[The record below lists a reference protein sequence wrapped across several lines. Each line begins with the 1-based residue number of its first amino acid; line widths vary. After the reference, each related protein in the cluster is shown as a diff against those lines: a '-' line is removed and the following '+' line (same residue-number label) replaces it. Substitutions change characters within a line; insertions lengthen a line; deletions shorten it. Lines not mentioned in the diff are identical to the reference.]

1 MSLVARVVPDVTGV
15 DKVFDYLIPSELLGA
30 IAIGDRVRVPLHGR
44 NVPGWVTEIGS
55 TDGGFTDVDS
65 AKLRFVIKRLGF
77 GPSTEVVQL
86 AQWASHRWCGRL
98 RAFFVAASPS
108 TLVATLPTARYQRAQ
123 VKVVGDVDVANAVG
137 ESRSLLVQRGPLKS
151 PVDVMVGAAMHGPSL
166 VIVPTVL
173 RARLF
178 ASSLK
183 RHGFSV
189 AVLPDEWDSAA
200 GGVDVV
206 IGSRTAVFARVP
218 HLHSLVVI
226 DEHDDS
232 LREERTP
239 TWHARDIAIER
250 AQQLNISCVLVSALP
265 SVAAKAWA
273 GDRVLKSDN
282 HETDSEWPTIALIDR
297 TLDERWS
304 NSLLSSEFIAE
315 LRDHSRR
322 IVAVL
327 NTKGRA
333 RLLACASCKSLAR
346 CAQCDAAV
354 EIGSTGQFSC
364 PRCSTSRPQVCVK
377 CSSAKFL
384 TLKPGVS
391 KLREEIAQAAGR
403 KLADV
408 VEVTGAGDD
417 AMAIDQTKMLFVGT
431 EAALHRVHEADTVV
445 FLDIDQELS
454 APRYRASEIVGSLLV
469 HAARL
474 VGRSER
480 GGKVMVQTHSVDS
493 PVLQAMATLRIDQYL
508 QSVSEMRSFMK
519 LPPFGALAQLS
530 GTNIDDAIH
539 ELQKNVFVNVSAASD
554 GSYLVKASDW
564 QVLADALSEIE
575 PAKGVRLKVQVDPAR
590 V

>member
-15 DKVFDYLIPSELLGA
+15 DKVFDYLIPSELQDV

-44 NVPGWVTEIGS
+44 NVPGWVSEIGS
-55 TDGGFTDVDS
+55 TSDGFTDVGE
-65 AKLRFVIKRLGF
+65 AKLRAVIKRLGV
-77 GPSTEVVQL
+77 GPSSEVVQL
-86 AQWASHRWCGRL
+86 SKWASHRWCGRL

-108 TLVATLPTARYQRAQ
+108 TLVAVLPTARYQRSQ
-123 VKVVGDVDVANAVG
+123 VKAAGDPEVSLAVR
-137 ESRSLLVQRGPLKS
+137 ELRSLLVQRGPLKS
-151 PVDVMVGAAMHGPSL
+151 PVDVMVGAAVVGPTL
-166 VIVPTVL
+166 VIVPTVV

-178 ASSLK
+178 AASLK
-183 RHGFSV
+183 RHGLTV

-218 HLHSLVVI
+218 QLCSVVVI

-239 TWHARDIAIER
+239 TWHARDVAMER
-250 AQQLNISCVLVSALP
+250 AQRLNISCILVSALP
-265 SVAAKAWA
+265 SVAAKVWA
-273 GDRVLKSDN
+273 GDRVVKSV
-282 HETDSEWPTIALIDR
+282 EQEVASEWPTIQLIDR
-297 TLDERWS
+297 TQDERWS
-304 NSLLSSEFIAE
+304 NSLLSSDFIAE

-346 CAQCDAAV
+346 CSSCDAAV
-354 EIGSTGQFSC
+354 EIGATGQFSC
-364 PRCSTSRPQVCVK
+364 PRCATERPQVCLK

-403 KLADV
+403 KIAEV
-408 VEVTGAGDD
+408 VEVTGGADSVS
-417 AMAIDQTKMLFVGT
+417 IDQSKMLFVGT

-445 FLDIDQELS
+445 FLDIDQELA

-469 HAARL
+469 HASRL
-474 VGRSER
+474 VGRSEI

-493 PVLQAMATLRIDQYL
+493 PVLQAMATLRIDEYL
-508 QSVSEMRSFMK
+508 QSVSEMRSFME

-530 GTNIDDAIH
+530 GTNIDVAMN
-539 ELQKNVFVNVSAASD
+539 ELHNNVFVHVSASND

-564 QVLADALSEIE
+564 QVLADALSELE
-575 PAKGVRLKVQVDPAR
+575 AVKGVRLKVQVDPAR

>member
-1 MSLVARVVPDVTGV
+1 
-15 DKVFDYLIPSELLGA
+15 
-30 IAIGDRVRVPLHGR
+30 
-44 NVPGWVTEIGS
+44 
-55 TDGGFTDVDS
+55 
-65 AKLRFVIKRLGF
+65 
-77 GPSTEVVQL
+77 
-86 AQWASHRWCGRL
+86 
-98 RAFFVAASPS
+98 
-108 TLVATLPTARYQRAQ
+108 
-123 VKVVGDVDVANAVG
+123 
-137 ESRSLLVQRGPLKS
+137 
-151 PVDVMVGAAMHGPSL
+151 
-166 VIVPTVL
+166 
-173 RARLF
+173 
-178 ASSLK
+178 
-183 RHGFSV
+183 
-189 AVLPDEWDSAA
+189 
-200 GGVDVV
+200 
-206 IGSRTAVFARVP
+206 
-218 HLHSLVVI
+218 
-226 DEHDDS
+226 

-250 AQQLNISCVLVSALP
+250 AQQLSISCVLVSALP

-297 TLDERWS
+297 TLDEQWS

-346 CAQCDAAV
+346 CVQCDAAV
-354 EIGSTGQFSC
+354 EIGATGQFSC
-364 PRCSTSRPQVCVK
+364 PRCSTQRPQVCAK

-508 QSVSEMRSFMK
+508 QSVSEMRNFMK

-539 ELQKNVFVNVSAASD
+539 ELQKNVFVSVSAASD

-564 QVLADALSEIE
+564 QDLADALSEIE

>member
-1 MSLVARVVPDVTGV
+1 M
-15 DKVFDYLIPSELLGA
+15 
-30 IAIGDRVRVPLHGR
+30 
-44 NVPGWVTEIGS
+44 
-55 TDGGFTDVDS
+55 
-65 AKLRFVIKRLGF
+65 
-77 GPSTEVVQL
+77 
-86 AQWASHRWCGRL
+86 
-98 RAFFVAASPS
+98 
-108 TLVATLPTARYQRAQ
+108 
-123 VKVVGDVDVANAVG
+123 
-137 ESRSLLVQRGPLKS
+137 
-151 PVDVMVGAAMHGPSL
+151 
-166 VIVPTVL
+166 
-173 RARLF
+173 
-178 ASSLK
+178 
-183 RHGFSV
+183 
-189 AVLPDEWDSAA
+189 
-200 GGVDVV
+200 
-206 IGSRTAVFARVP
+206 
-218 HLHSLVVI
+218 
-226 DEHDDS
+226 
-232 LREERTP
+232 
-239 TWHARDIAIER
+239 
-250 AQQLNISCVLVSALP
+250 
-265 SVAAKAWA
+265 
-273 GDRVLKSDN
+273 LKSDDQ
-282 HETDSEWPTIALIDR
+282 ETRFEWPQIQLIDR

-354 EIGSTGQFSC
+354 EIGTTGQFSC
-364 PRCSTSRPQVCVK
+364 PRCSTQRPQVCMK

-384 TLKPGVS
+384 TLKPGIS

-403 KLADV
+403 QLSDV

-417 AMAIDQTKMLFVGT
+417 AVAVDQTKMLFVGT

-445 FLDIDQELS
+445 FLDIDQELA

-469 HAARL
+469 HASRL
-474 VGRSER
+474 VGRSEL

-493 PVLQAMATLRIDQYL
+493 PVLQAMATLRIDHYL

-530 GTNIDDAIH
+530 GLNIDEAINA
-539 ELQKNVFVNVSAASD
+539 LQRNVFVHVSAASD

-575 PAKGVRLKVQVDPAR
+575 VAKGVRLKVQVDPAR

>member
-15 DKVFDYLIPSELLGA
+15 DKVFDYLIPSELHEVIGV
-30 IAIGDRVRVPLHGR
+30 GDRVRVPLHGR
-44 NVPGWVTEIGS
+44 NVPGWVVAIGS
-55 TDGGFTDVDS
+55 TTDGFTEVDET
-65 AKLRFVIKRLGF
+65 KLRSVVKRLGF
-77 GPSTEVVQL
+77 GPSAEIVQL

-108 TLVATLPTARYQRAQ
+108 TLVATLPTARYQRDQ
-123 VKVVGDVDVANAVG
+123 VKVEGDTAVSLAVS

-151 PVDVMVGAAMHGPSL
+151 PIDVLVGAALVGPTL
-166 VIVPTVL
+166 VIVPTIV

-178 ASSLK
+178 AASLK
-183 RHGFSV
+183 RHGFTI
-189 AVLPDEWDSAA
+189 AVLPDDWNSAA

-218 HLHSLVVI
+218 GLRSIIVI

-250 AQQLNISCVLVSALP
+250 ANEANASCILVSALP
-265 SVAAKAWA
+265 SVAAKVWA
-273 GDRVLKSDN
+273 NGRVVKSDER
-282 HETDSEWPTIALIDR
+282 ETQSEWPSIQLIDR
-297 TLDERWS
+297 TVDERWS

-315 LRDHSRR
+315 LRNHSRR
-322 IVAVL
+322 IVVVL

-346 CAQCDAAV
+346 CGNCDAAV
-354 EIGSTGQFSC
+354 EIGAQGQFSC
-364 PRCSTSRPQVCVK
+364 PRCSVERPQVCVK

-403 KLADV
+403 KVSDV
-408 VEVTGAGDD
+408 VEVTAGGDNET
-417 AMAIDQTKMLFVGT
+417 AVDQAKMLYVGT
-431 EAALHRVHEADTVV
+431 EAALHRLHDADTVV
-445 FLDIDQELS
+445 FLDIDQELA
-454 APRYRASEIVGSLLV
+454 APRYRASEIVGTLLV

-474 VGRSER
+474 VGRSHR

-493 PVLQAMATLRIDQYL
+493 PVLQAMVTLRIDQYL
-508 QSVSEMRSFMK
+508 QSVTEMRRSMK

-530 GTNIDDAIH
+530 GSSIDEAME
-539 ELQKNVFVNVSAASD
+539 ELQRNVFVHVSASSS
-554 GSYLVKASDW
+554 GSYLVRAADW
-564 QVLADALSEIE
+564 QVLADVLSKVEV
-575 PAKGVRLKVQVDPAR
+575 PKGVRLKVEVDPGR

>member
-15 DKVFDYLIPSELLGA
+15 DKVFDYLIPSELQEVIGV
-30 IAIGDRVRVPLHGR
+30 GDRVRVPLHGR
-44 NVPGWVTEIGS
+44 NVPGWVTAIGS
-55 TDGGFTDVDS
+55 TTEGFTEVDET
-65 AKLRFVIKRLGF
+65 KLRSVIKRLGY
-77 GPSTEVVQL
+77 GPSSEIVQL
-86 AQWASHRWCGRL
+86 ALWASHRWCGRL

-108 TLVATLPTARYQRAQ
+108 TLVATLPTARYQRDQ
-123 VKVVGDVDVANAVG
+123 VKVAGDAAIALAVI

-151 PVDVMVGAAMHGPSL
+151 PVDVLVGAALSGPTL
-166 VIVPTVL
+166 VIVPTVV

-178 ASSLK
+178 AASLK
-183 RHGFSV
+183 RHGFTV
-189 AVLPDEWDSAA
+189 AVLPDEWGSAA
-200 GGVDVV
+200 GGVDVA

-218 HLHSLVVI
+218 ELRCIVVL

-239 TWHARDIAIER
+239 TWHARDVAIER
-250 AQQLNISCVLVSALP
+250 AKQLNISCVLMSALP
-265 SVAAKAWA
+265 SVTAKAWA
-273 GDRVLKSDN
+273 NDRVLQSG
-282 HETDSEWPTIALIDR
+282 EQEVQSEWPRIQLIDR

-304 NSLLSSEFIAE
+304 NSLLSSDFIAE

-322 IVAVL
+322 IVVVL

-346 CAQCDAAV
+346 CANCDAAV
-354 EIGSTGQFSC
+354 ETGAEGQFSC
-364 PRCSTSRPQVCVK
+364 PRCSVQRPQVCIK

-403 KLADV
+403 KVSDV
-408 VEVTGAGDD
+408 VEVSGSSND
-417 AMAIDQTKMLFVGT
+417 ADALDQAKMLFVGT

-445 FLDIDQELS
+445 FLDIDQELA

-474 VGRSER
+474 VGRSDR
-480 GGKVMVQTHSVDS
+480 GGKVMVQTHSIDS
-493 PVLQAMATLRIDQYL
+493 PVLQAMSTLHIDEYL
-508 QSVSEMRSFMK
+508 QSVSDMRRFME

-530 GTNIDDAIH
+530 GTNIDDAIE
-539 ELQKNVFVNVSAASD
+539 ELRRNVFVHVSAGSD
-554 GSYLVKASDW
+554 GSYLVKAADW
-564 QVLADALSEIE
+564 QVLADALSEVE
-575 PAKGVRLKVQVDPAR
+575 ASKGVRLKVQVDPAR

>member
-77 GPSTEVVQL
+77 GPSNEVVQL

>member
-15 DKVFDYLIPSELLGA
+15 DKVFDYLIPSELHEVIG
-30 IAIGDRVRVPLHGR
+30 IGDRVRVPLHGR
-44 NVPGWVTEIGS
+44 NVPGWVVAIGS
-55 TDGGFTDVDS
+55 TTDGFTEVDET
-65 AKLRFVIKRLGF
+65 KLRSVVKRLGF
-77 GPSTEVVQL
+77 GPSAEIVQL

-108 TLVATLPTARYQRAQ
+108 TLVATLPTARYQRDQ
-123 VKVVGDVDVANAVG
+123 VKVEGDTAVSLAVS

-151 PVDVMVGAAMHGPSL
+151 PIDVLVGAALVGPTL
-166 VIVPTVL
+166 VIVPTIV

-178 ASSLK
+178 AASLK
-183 RHGFSV
+183 RHGFTV
-189 AVLPDEWDSAA
+189 AVLPDDWNSAA

-218 HLHSLVVI
+218 GLRSIIVI

-250 AQQLNISCVLVSALP
+250 ANEANASCILVSALP
-265 SVAAKAWA
+265 SVAAKVWA
-273 GDRVLKSDN
+273 NGRVVKSDER
-282 HETDSEWPTIALIDR
+282 ETQSEWPSIQLIDR
-297 TLDERWS
+297 TVDERWS

-322 IVAVL
+322 IVVVL

-346 CAQCDAAV
+346 CGNCDAAV
-354 EIGSTGQFSC
+354 EISAQGQFSC
-364 PRCSTSRPQVCVK
+364 PRCSVERPQVCVK

-403 KLADV
+403 KVSDV
-408 VEVTGAGDD
+408 VEVTAGGDNET
-417 AMAIDQTKMLFVGT
+417 AVDQAKMLYVGT
-431 EAALHRVHEADTVV
+431 EAALHRLHDADTVV
-445 FLDIDQELS
+445 FLDIDQELA
-454 APRYRASEIVGSLLV
+454 APRYRASEIVGTLLV

-474 VGRSER
+474 VGRSHR

-508 QSVSEMRSFMK
+508 QSVTEMRRSMK

-530 GTNIDDAIH
+530 GSSIDEAIE
-539 ELQKNVFVNVSAASD
+539 ELQRNVFVHVSASSS
-554 GSYLVKASDW
+554 GSYLVRAADW
-564 QVLADALSEIE
+564 QVLADVLSEVE
-575 PAKGVRLKVQVDPAR
+575 VPKGVRLKVEVDPGR

>member
-1 MSLVARVVPDVTGV
+1 
-15 DKVFDYLIPSELLGA
+15 
-30 IAIGDRVRVPLHGR
+30 
-44 NVPGWVTEIGS
+44 
-55 TDGGFTDVDS
+55 
-65 AKLRFVIKRLGF
+65 
-77 GPSTEVVQL
+77 
-86 AQWASHRWCGRL
+86 
-98 RAFFVAASPS
+98 
-108 TLVATLPTARYQRAQ
+108 
-123 VKVVGDVDVANAVG
+123 
-137 ESRSLLVQRGPLKS
+137 LKS
-151 PVDVMVGAAMHGPSL
+151 PIDVLVGAALVGPTL
-166 VIVPTVL
+166 VIVPTVI

-178 ASSLK
+178 AASLK
-183 RHGFSV
+183 RHGFTV
-189 AVLPDEWDSAA
+189 AVLPDEWSSAA

-218 HLHSLVVI
+218 DLRSIVVI

-239 TWHARDIAIER
+239 TWHARDVAVER
-250 AQQLNISCVLVSALP
+250 ANQANISCILVSALP
-265 SVAAKAWA
+265 SIAAKVWA
-273 GDRVLKSDN
+273 GDRVLKSD
-282 HETDSEWPTIALIDR
+282 EQEMQSEWPHIQLIDR

-304 NSLLSSEFIAE
+304 NSLLSSDFISE

-322 IVAVL
+322 IVVIL

-346 CAQCDAAV
+346 CASCDAAV
-354 EIGSTGQFSC
+354 EIGAEGHFSC
-364 PRCSTSRPQVCVK
+364 PRCSTQRPQVCMK

-403 KLADV
+403 KINEV
-408 VEVTGAGDD
+408 VEVTGGGDD
-417 AMAIDQTKMLFVGT
+417 AVAIDQSKMLFVGT

-445 FLDIDQELS
+445 FLDIDQELA

-474 VGRSER
+474 VGRSDR
-480 GGKVMVQTHSVDS
+480 GGKVMVQTHSIDS

-508 QSVSEMRSFMK
+508 QSVSEMRNFMK

-530 GTNIDDAIH
+530 GTNIDDAIQ
-539 ELQKNVFVNVSAASD
+539 ELQRNVFVHISASSD
-554 GSYLVKASDW
+554 GSYLVKAADW
-564 QVLADALSEIE
+564 KVLADALSEVE
-575 PAKGVRLKVQVDPAR
+575 AAKGVRLKVQVDPAR

>member
-15 DKVFDYLIPSELLGA
+15 DKVFDYLIPSELQEVIGV
-30 IAIGDRVRVPLHGR
+30 GDRVRVPLHGR
-44 NVPGWVTEIGS
+44 NVPGWVIAIGS
-55 TDGGFTDVDS
+55 TSEGFTEVDET
-65 AKLRFVIKRLGF
+65 KLRSVIKRLGF
-77 GPSTEVVQL
+77 GPSGEIVQL
-86 AQWASHRWCGRL
+86 ALWASHRWCGRL

-108 TLVATLPTARYQRAQ
+108 TLVATLPTARYQRDQ
-123 VKVVGDVDVANAVG
+123 VKVAGDAAISLAVI

-151 PVDVMVGAAMHGPSL
+151 PVDVLVGAALSGPTL
-166 VIVPTVL
+166 VIVPTVV

-178 ASSLK
+178 AASLK
-183 RHGFSV
+183 RHGFTV
-189 AVLPDEWDSAA
+189 AVMPDEWGSAA
-200 GGVDVV
+200 GGVDVA

-218 HLHSLVVI
+218 DLRSIVVI

-239 TWHARDIAIER
+239 TWHARDVAIER
-250 AQQLNISCVLVSALP
+250 AKQLNISCVLMSALP

-273 GDRVLKSDN
+273 NDRVLQSG
-282 HETDSEWPTIALIDR
+282 EQEVQSEWPRIQLIDR
-297 TLDERWS
+297 TLEERWS
-304 NSLLSSEFIAE
+304 NSLLSSDFIAE

-322 IVAVL
+322 IVVVL

-346 CAQCDAAV
+346 CANCDAAF
-354 EIGSTGQFSC
+354 ETGAEGQFSC
-364 PRCSTSRPQVCVK
+364 PRCFVQRPQVCIK

-403 KLADV
+403 KVSDV
-408 VEVTGAGDD
+408 VEVSGSSND
-417 AMAIDQTKMLFVGT
+417 ADALDQAKMLFVGT

-445 FLDIDQELS
+445 FLDIDQELA

-474 VGRSER
+474 VGRSDR
-480 GGKVMVQTHSVDS
+480 GGKVMVQTHSIDS
-493 PVLQAMATLRIDQYL
+493 PVLQAMSTLHIDEYL
-508 QSVSEMRSFMK
+508 QSVSDMRRFME

-530 GTNIDDAIH
+530 GTNIDDAIE
-539 ELQKNVFVNVSAASD
+539 ELRRNVFVHVSAGSD
-554 GSYLVKASDW
+554 GSYLVKAADW
-564 QVLADALSEIE
+564 QVLADALSEVE
-575 PAKGVRLKVQVDPAR
+575 ASKGVRLKVQVDPAR

>member
-15 DKVFDYLIPSELLGA
+15 DKVFDYLIPSELHDA

-44 NVPGWVTEIGS
+44 NVPGWVTAIGS
-55 TDGGFTDVDS
+55 TSDGFSEVDET
-65 AKLRFVIKRLGF
+65 KLRSVIKRLGF
-77 GPSTEVVQL
+77 GPSAEIVQL

-108 TLVATLPTARYQRAQ
+108 TLVTVLPTARYHRDQ
-123 VKVVGDVDVANAVG
+123 VKVVGDPEVSIAVS
-137 ESRSLLVQRGPLKS
+137 EKRSVLVQRGPLKS
-151 PVDVMVGAAMHGPSL
+151 PIDVMVGAALNGATL
-166 VIVPTVL
+166 VIVPTVI

-178 ASSLK
+178 AASLK

-189 AVLPDEWDSAA
+189 AILPDEWDSAA

-218 HLHSLVVI
+218 NLCSVVVV
-226 DEHDDS
+226 DEYDDS

-239 TWHARDIAIER
+239 SWHARDIAIER
-250 AQQLNISCVLVSALP
+250 ARQLGISCVLVSALP
-265 SVAAKAWA
+265 SVTAKVWA
-273 GDRVLKSDN
+273 GDRVLKSADQ
-282 HETDSEWPTIALIDR
+282 ETHSEWPQILLIDR

-346 CAQCDAAV
+346 CAQCDAAI
-354 EIGSTGQFSC
+354 EIGTNGQFSC
-364 PRCSTSRPQVCVK
+364 PRCSTQRPQVCTK

-403 KLADV
+403 KLSDV

-417 AMAIDQTKMLFVGT
+417 AVAVDQSKMLFVGT

-445 FLDIDQELS
+445 FLDIDQELA

-474 VGRSER
+474 VGRSEL
-480 GGKVMVQTHSVDS
+480 GGKVLVQTHSVDS

-508 QSVSEMRSFMK
+508 QSVSEMRNFMK

-530 GTNIDDAIH
+530 GTNIDKAVSD
-539 ELQKNVFVNVSAASD
+539 LQKNVFVHVSAAND

-564 QVLADALSEIE
+564 QVLADALCEIE
-575 PAKGVRLKVQVDPAR
+575 AVKGVRLKVQVDPAR

>member
-98 RAFFVAASPS
+98 RAFFVAASPG

-123 VKVVGDVDVANAVG
+123 VKVVGDVDVANAVS

-151 PVDVMVGAAMHGPSL
+151 PVDVMVGAALHGPSL

-206 IGSRTAVFARVP
+206 IGSRTAVFARIP
-218 HLHSLVVI
+218 HLRSVVVI

-239 TWHARDIAIER
+239 TWHARDVAIER
-250 AQQLNISCVLVSALP
+250 TQQLDISCVLVSALP
-265 SVAAKAWA
+265 SVAAKVWA
-273 GDRVLKSDN
+273 GDRVLTSNN

-304 NSLLSSEFIAE
+304 NSLLSSELIAE

-346 CAQCDAAV
+346 CVQCDAAV
-354 EIGSTGQFSC
+354 EIGATGQFSC
-364 PRCSTSRPQVCVK
+364 PRCSTQRPQVCAK

-417 AMAIDQTKMLFVGT
+417 AMSIDQTKMLFVGT

-508 QSVSEMRSFMK
+508 QSVSEMRNFMK

-564 QVLADALSEIE
+564 QVLADALSELE

>member
-30 IAIGDRVRVPLHGR
+30 IAVGDRVRVPLHGR

-65 AKLRFVIKRLGF
+65 AKLRSVIKRLGF
-77 GPSTEVVQL
+77 GPSNEVVQL

-151 PVDVMVGAAMHGPSL
+151 PVDVMVGAALHGPSL

-178 ASSLK
+178 ASFLK

-218 HLHSLVVI
+218 HLHSVVVI

-250 AQQLNISCVLVSALP
+250 AQQLSISCVLVSALP
-265 SVAAKAWA
+265 SVAAKVWA

-327 NTKGRA
+327 NIKGRA

-346 CAQCDAAV
+346 CVQCDAAV
-354 EIGSTGQFSC
+354 EIGATGQFSC
-364 PRCSTSRPQVCVK
+364 PRCSTQRPQVCAK

-508 QSVSEMRSFMK
+508 QSVSEMRNFMK

>member
-15 DKVFDYLIPSELLGA
+15 DKVFDYLIPSELQDV

-44 NVPGWVTEIGS
+44 NVPGWVSEIGS
-55 TDGGFTDVDS
+55 TSDGFTDVGE
-65 AKLRFVIKRLGF
+65 AKLRAVIKRLGV
-77 GPSTEVVQL
+77 GPSSEVVQL
-86 AQWASHRWCGRL
+86 SKWASHRWCGRL

-108 TLVATLPTARYQRAQ
+108 TLVAVLPTARYQRSQ
-123 VKVVGDVDVANAVG
+123 VKAAGDPEVSLAVR
-137 ESRSLLVQRGPLKS
+137 ELRSLLVQRGPLKS
-151 PVDVMVGAAMHGPSL
+151 PVDVMVGAAVVGPTL
-166 VIVPTVL
+166 VIVPTVV

-178 ASSLK
+178 AASLK
-183 RHGFSV
+183 RHGLTV

-218 HLHSLVVI
+218 QLCSVVVI

-239 TWHARDIAIER
+239 TWHARDVAMER
-250 AQQLNISCVLVSALP
+250 AQRLNISCILVSALP
-265 SVAAKAWA
+265 SVAAKVWA
-273 GDRVLKSDN
+273 GDRVVKSV
-282 HETDSEWPTIALIDR
+282 EQEVASEWPTIQLIDR
-297 TLDERWS
+297 TQDERWS
-304 NSLLSSEFIAE
+304 NSLLSSDFIAE

-346 CAQCDAAV
+346 CSSCDAAV
-354 EIGSTGQFSC
+354 EIGATGQFSC
-364 PRCSTSRPQVCVK
+364 PRCATERPQVCLK
-377 CSSAKFL
+377 CSSTKFL

-403 KLADV
+403 KIAEV
-408 VEVTGAGDD
+408 VEVTGGADSVS
-417 AMAIDQTKMLFVGT
+417 IDQSKMLFVGT

-445 FLDIDQELS
+445 FLDIDQELA

-469 HAARL
+469 HASRL
-474 VGRSER
+474 VGRSEI

-508 QSVSEMRSFMK
+508 QSVSKMRSFMK

-530 GTNIDDAIH
+530 GTNIDVAMN
-539 ELQKNVFVNVSAASD
+539 ELHNNVFVHVSASND

-564 QVLADALSEIE
+564 QVLADALSELE
-575 PAKGVRLKVQVDPAR
+575 AVKGVRLKVQVDPAR

>member
-1 MSLVARVVPDVTGV
+1 VV
-15 DKVFDYLIPSELLGA
+15 
-30 IAIGDRVRVPLHGR
+30 
-44 NVPGWVTEIGS
+44 
-55 TDGGFTDVDS
+55 
-65 AKLRFVIKRLGF
+65 
-77 GPSTEVVQL
+77 
-86 AQWASHRWCGRL
+86 
-98 RAFFVAASPS
+98 
-108 TLVATLPTARYQRAQ
+108 
-123 VKVVGDVDVANAVG
+123 
-137 ESRSLLVQRGPLKS
+137 
-151 PVDVMVGAAMHGPSL
+151 
-166 VIVPTVL
+166 

-178 ASSLK
+178 AASLK
-183 RHGFSV
+183 RHGLTV

-218 HLHSLVVI
+218 QLCSVVVI

-239 TWHARDIAIER
+239 TWHARDVAIER
-250 AQQLNISCVLVSALP
+250 AQRLNISCILVSALP
-265 SVAAKAWA
+265 SVAAKVWA
-273 GDRVLKSDN
+273 GDRVVKSI
-282 HETDSEWPTIALIDR
+282 EQEVASEWPTIQLIDR
-297 TLDERWS
+297 TQDERWS
-304 NSLLSSEFIAE
+304 NSLLSSDFIAE

-346 CAQCDAAV
+346 CSSCDAAV
-354 EIGSTGQFSC
+354 EIGATGQFSC
-364 PRCSTSRPQVCVK
+364 PRCATERPQVCLK
-377 CSSAKFL
+377 CSSTKFL

-403 KLADV
+403 KIAEV
-408 VEVTGAGDD
+408 VEVTGGADSVS
-417 AMAIDQTKMLFVGT
+417 IDQSKMLFVGT

-445 FLDIDQELS
+445 FLDIDQELA

-469 HAARL
+469 HASRL
-474 VGRSER
+474 VGRSEI

-493 PVLQAMATLRIDQYL
+493 PVLQAMATLRIDEYL

-530 GTNIDDAIH
+530 GTNIDVAMN
-539 ELQKNVFVNVSAASD
+539 ELHNNVFVHVSASND

-564 QVLADALSEIE
+564 QVLADALSELE
-575 PAKGVRLKVQVDPAR
+575 AVKGVRLKVQVDPAR

>member
-15 DKVFDYLIPSELLGA
+15 DKVFDYLIPSELQDV

-44 NVPGWVTEIGS
+44 NVPGWVSEIGS
-55 TDGGFTDVDS
+55 TSDGFTDVGE
-65 AKLRFVIKRLGF
+65 AKLRAVIKRLGV
-77 GPSTEVVQL
+77 GPSSEVVQL
-86 AQWASHRWCGRL
+86 SKWASHRWCGRL

-108 TLVATLPTARYQRAQ
+108 TLVAVLPTARYQRSQ
-123 VKVVGDVDVANAVG
+123 VKAAADPEVSLAVR
-137 ESRSLLVQRGPLKS
+137 ELRSLLVQRGPLKS
-151 PVDVMVGAAMHGPSL
+151 PVDVIVGAAVVGPTL
-166 VIVPTVL
+166 VIVPTVV

-178 ASSLK
+178 AASLK
-183 RHGFSV
+183 RHGLTV

-218 HLHSLVVI
+218 QLCSGVVI

-239 TWHARDIAIER
+239 TWHARDVAMER
-250 AQQLNISCVLVSALP
+250 AQRLNISCILVSALP
-265 SVAAKAWA
+265 SVAAKVWA
-273 GDRVLKSDN
+273 GDRVVKSV
-282 HETDSEWPTIALIDR
+282 EQEVASEWPTIQLIDR
-297 TLDERWS
+297 TQDERWS
-304 NSLLSSEFIAE
+304 NSLLSSDFIAE

-346 CAQCDAAV
+346 CSSCDAAV
-354 EIGSTGQFSC
+354 EIGATGQFSC
-364 PRCSTSRPQVCVK
+364 PRCATERPQVCLK

-403 KLADV
+403 KIAEV
-408 VEVTGAGDD
+408 VEVTGGADSVS
-417 AMAIDQTKMLFVGT
+417 IDQSKMLFVGT

-445 FLDIDQELS
+445 FLDIDQELA

-469 HAARL
+469 HASRL
-474 VGRSER
+474 VGRSEI

-493 PVLQAMATLRIDQYL
+493 PVLQAMATLRIDEYL

-530 GTNIDDAIH
+530 GTNIDVAMN
-539 ELQKNVFVNVSAASD
+539 ELHNNVFVHVSASND

-564 QVLADALSEIE
+564 QVLADALSELE
-575 PAKGVRLKVQVDPAR
+575 AVKGVRLKVQVDPAR

>member
-30 IAIGDRVRVPLHGR
+30 IAVGDRVRVPLHGR

-65 AKLRFVIKRLGF
+65 AKLRSVIKRLGF
-77 GPSTEVVQL
+77 GPSNEVVQL

-151 PVDVMVGAAMHGPSL
+151 PVDVMVGAALHGPSL

-218 HLHSLVVI
+218 HLHSVVVI

-239 TWHARDIAIER
+239 TWHARDVAIER
-250 AQQLNISCVLVSALP
+250 AQQLDISCVLVSALP
-265 SVAAKAWA
+265 SVAAKVWA

-346 CAQCDAAV
+346 CVQCDAAV
-354 EIGSTGQFSC
+354 EIGATGQFSC
-364 PRCSTSRPQVCVK
+364 PRCSTQRPQVCAK

-480 GGKVMVQTHSVDS
+480 GGRVMVQTHSVDS

-508 QSVSEMRSFMK
+508 QSVSEMRNFMK

-539 ELQKNVFVNVSAASD
+539 ELRKNVFVNVSAASD

>member
-30 IAIGDRVRVPLHGR
+30 IAVGDRVRVPLHGR

-55 TDGGFTDVDS
+55 SDGGFTDVDS
-65 AKLRFVIKRLGF
+65 AKLRSVIKRLGF

-151 PVDVMVGAAMHGPSL
+151 PVDVMVGAALHGPSL

-218 HLHSLVVI
+218 HLRSVVVI

-346 CAQCDAAV
+346 CVQCDAAV
-354 EIGSTGQFSC
+354 EIGATGQFSC
-364 PRCSTSRPQVCVK
+364 PRCSTQRPQVCAK

-508 QSVSEMRSFMK
+508 QSVSEMRNFMK

>member
-1 MSLVARVVPDVTGV
+1 
-15 DKVFDYLIPSELLGA
+15 
-30 IAIGDRVRVPLHGR
+30 
-44 NVPGWVTEIGS
+44 
-55 TDGGFTDVDS
+55 
-65 AKLRFVIKRLGF
+65 
-77 GPSTEVVQL
+77 
-86 AQWASHRWCGRL
+86 
-98 RAFFVAASPS
+98 
-108 TLVATLPTARYQRAQ
+108 
-123 VKVVGDVDVANAVG
+123 
-137 ESRSLLVQRGPLKS
+137 
-151 PVDVMVGAAMHGPSL
+151 MVGAAVVGPTL
-166 VIVPTVL
+166 VIVPTVV

-178 ASSLK
+178 AASLK
-183 RHGFSV
+183 RHGLTV

-218 HLHSLVVI
+218 QLCSVVVI

-239 TWHARDIAIER
+239 TWHARDVAMER
-250 AQQLNISCVLVSALP
+250 AQRLNISCILVSALP
-265 SVAAKAWA
+265 SVAAKVWA
-273 GDRVLKSDN
+273 GDRVVKSV
-282 HETDSEWPTIALIDR
+282 EQEVASEWPTIQLIDR
-297 TLDERWS
+297 TQDERWS
-304 NSLLSSEFIAE
+304 NSLLSSDFIAE

-346 CAQCDAAV
+346 CSSCDAAV
-354 EIGSTGQFSC
+354 EIGATGQFSC
-364 PRCSTSRPQVCVK
+364 PRCATERPQVCLK

-403 KLADV
+403 KIAEV
-408 VEVTGAGDD
+408 VEVTGGADSVS
-417 AMAIDQTKMLFVGT
+417 IDQSKMLFVGT

-445 FLDIDQELS
+445 FLDIDQELA

-469 HAARL
+469 HASRL
-474 VGRSER
+474 VGRSEI

-493 PVLQAMATLRIDQYL
+493 PVLQAMATLRIDEYL

-530 GTNIDDAIH
+530 GTNIDVAMN
-539 ELQKNVFVNVSAASD
+539 ELHNNVFVHVSASND

-564 QVLADALSEIE
+564 QVLADALSELE
-575 PAKGVRLKVQVDPAR
+575 AVKGVRLKVQVDPAR

>member
-15 DKVFDYLIPSELLGA
+15 DKVFDYLIPSELQDV

-44 NVPGWVTEIGS
+44 NVPGWVSEIGS
-55 TDGGFTDVDS
+55 TSDGFTDVGE
-65 AKLRFVIKRLGF
+65 AKLRAVIKRLGV
-77 GPSTEVVQL
+77 GPSSEVVQL
-86 AQWASHRWCGRL
+86 AKWASHRWCGRL

-108 TLVATLPTARYQRAQ
+108 TLVAVLPTARYQRSQ
-123 VKVVGDVDVANAVG
+123 VKAAGDPEVSLAVR
-137 ESRSLLVQRGPLKS
+137 ELRSLLVQRGPLKS
-151 PVDVMVGAAMHGPSL
+151 PVDVMVGAAVVGPTL
-166 VIVPTVL
+166 VIVPTVV

-178 ASSLK
+178 AASLK
-183 RHGFSV
+183 RHGLTV

-218 HLHSLVVI
+218 QLCSVVVI

-239 TWHARDIAIER
+239 TWHARDVAMER
-250 AQQLNISCVLVSALP
+250 AQRLNISCILVSALP
-265 SVAAKAWA
+265 SVAAKVWA
-273 GDRVLKSDN
+273 GDRVVKSV
-282 HETDSEWPTIALIDR
+282 EQEVASEWPTIQLIDR
-297 TLDERWS
+297 TQDERWS
-304 NSLLSSEFIAE
+304 NSLLSSDFIAE

-346 CAQCDAAV
+346 CSSCDAAV
-354 EIGSTGQFSC
+354 EIGATGQFSC
-364 PRCSTSRPQVCVK
+364 PRCATERPQVCLK
-377 CSSAKFL
+377 CSSTKFL

-403 KLADV
+403 KIAEV
-408 VEVTGAGDD
+408 VEVTGGADSVS
-417 AMAIDQTKMLFVGT
+417 IDQSKMLFVGT

-445 FLDIDQELS
+445 FLDIDQELA

-469 HAARL
+469 HASRL
-474 VGRSER
+474 VGRSEI

-493 PVLQAMATLRIDQYL
+493 PVLQAMATLRIDEYL

-530 GTNIDDAIH
+530 GTNIDVAMN
-539 ELQKNVFVNVSAASD
+539 ELHNNVFVHVSASND

-564 QVLADALSEIE
+564 QVLADALSELE
-575 PAKGVRLKVQVDPAR
+575 AVKGVRLKVQVDPAR

>member
-15 DKVFDYLIPSELLGA
+15 DKVFDYLIPSELHEVIG
-30 IAIGDRVRVPLHGR
+30 IGDRVRVPLHGR
-44 NVPGWVTEIGS
+44 NVPGWVVAIGS
-55 TDGGFTDVDS
+55 TTDGFTEVDET
-65 AKLRFVIKRLGF
+65 KLRSVVKRLGF
-77 GPSTEVVQL
+77 GPSAEIVQL

-108 TLVATLPTARYQRAQ
+108 TLVATLPTARYQRDQ
-123 VKVVGDVDVANAVG
+123 VKVEGDTAVSLAVS

-151 PVDVMVGAAMHGPSL
+151 PIDVLVGAALVGPTL
-166 VIVPTVL
+166 VIVPTIV

-178 ASSLK
+178 AASLK
-183 RHGFSV
+183 RHGFTV
-189 AVLPDEWDSAA
+189 AVLPDDWNSAA

-218 HLHSLVVI
+218 GLRSIIVI

-250 AQQLNISCVLVSALP
+250 ANEANASCILVSALP
-265 SVAAKAWA
+265 SVAAKVWA
-273 GDRVLKSDN
+273 NGRVVKSDE
-282 HETDSEWPTIALIDR
+282 HEKQSEWPSIQLIDR
-297 TLDERWS
+297 TVDERWS

-315 LRDHSRR
+315 LRNHSRR
-322 IVAVL
+322 IVVVL

-346 CAQCDAAV
+346 CGNCDAAV
-354 EIGSTGQFSC
+354 EIGAQGQFSC
-364 PRCSTSRPQVCVK
+364 PRCSVERPQVCVK

-403 KLADV
+403 KVSDV
-408 VEVTGAGDD
+408 VEVTAGGDNET
-417 AMAIDQTKMLFVGT
+417 AVDQAKMLYVGT
-431 EAALHRVHEADTVV
+431 EAALHRLHDADTVV
-445 FLDIDQELS
+445 FLDIDQELA
-454 APRYRASEIVGSLLV
+454 APRYRASEIVGTLLV

-474 VGRSER
+474 VGRSHR

-508 QSVSEMRSFMK
+508 QSVTEMRRSMK

-530 GTNIDDAIH
+530 GSRIDEAIE
-539 ELQKNVFVNVSAASD
+539 ELQRNVFVHVSASSS
-554 GSYLVKASDW
+554 GSYLVRAADW
-564 QVLADALSEIE
+564 QVLADVLSEVE
-575 PAKGVRLKVQVDPAR
+575 VPKGVRLKVEVDPGR

>member
-15 DKVFDYLIPSELLGA
+15 DKVFDYLIPSELQEVIGV
-30 IAIGDRVRVPLHGR
+30 GDRVRVPLHGR
-44 NVPGWVTEIGS
+44 NVPGWVTAIGS
-55 TDGGFTDVDS
+55 TTEGFTEVDET
-65 AKLRFVIKRLGF
+65 KLRSVIKRLGY
-77 GPSTEVVQL
+77 GPSSEIVQL
-86 AQWASHRWCGRL
+86 ALWASHRWCGRL

-108 TLVATLPTARYQRAQ
+108 TLVATLPTARYQRDQ
-123 VKVVGDVDVANAVG
+123 VKVAGDAAIALAVI

-151 PVDVMVGAAMHGPSL
+151 PVDVLVGAALSGPTL
-166 VIVPTVL
+166 VIVPTVV

-178 ASSLK
+178 AASLK
-183 RHGFSV
+183 RHGFTV
-189 AVLPDEWDSAA
+189 AVLPDEWGSAA
-200 GGVDVV
+200 GGVDVA

-218 HLHSLVVI
+218 ELRCIVVL

-239 TWHARDIAIER
+239 TWHARDVAIER
-250 AQQLNISCVLVSALP
+250 AKQLNISCVLMSALP
-265 SVAAKAWA
+265 SVTAKAWA
-273 GDRVLKSDN
+273 NDRVLQSG
-282 HETDSEWPTIALIDR
+282 EQEVQSEWPRIQLIDR

-304 NSLLSSEFIAE
+304 NSLLSSDFIAE

-322 IVAVL
+322 IVVVL

-346 CAQCDAAV
+346 CANCDAAV
-354 EIGSTGQFSC
+354 ETGAEGQFSC
-364 PRCSTSRPQVCVK
+364 PRCSVQRPQVCIK

-403 KLADV
+403 KVSDV
-408 VEVTGAGDD
+408 VEVSGSSND
-417 AMAIDQTKMLFVGT
+417 ADALDQAKMLFVGT

-445 FLDIDQELS
+445 FLDIDQELA

-474 VGRSER
+474 VGRSDR
-480 GGKVMVQTHSVDS
+480 GGKVMVQTHSIDS
-493 PVLQAMATLRIDQYL
+493 PVLQAMSTLHIDEYL
-508 QSVSEMRSFMK
+508 QSVSEMRNFMK

-530 GTNIDDAIH
+530 GTNIDDAIE
-539 ELQKNVFVNVSAASD
+539 ELQRNVFVHVSASSD
-554 GSYLVKASDW
+554 GSYLVKAADW
-564 QVLADALSEIE
+564 QVLADALSEVE
-575 PAKGVRLKVQVDPAR
+575 AAKGVRLKVQVDPAR

>member
-15 DKVFDYLIPSELLGA
+15 DKVFDYLIPSELQDV

-44 NVPGWVTEIGS
+44 NVPGWVSEIGS
-55 TDGGFTDVDS
+55 TSDGFTDVGE
-65 AKLRFVIKRLGF
+65 AKLRAVIKRLGV
-77 GPSTEVVQL
+77 GPSSEVVQL
-86 AQWASHRWCGRL
+86 SKWASHRWCGRL

-108 TLVATLPTARYQRAQ
+108 TLVAVLPTARYQRSQ
-123 VKVVGDVDVANAVG
+123 VKAAGDPEVSLAVR
-137 ESRSLLVQRGPLKS
+137 ELRSLLVQRGPLKS
-151 PVDVMVGAAMHGPSL
+151 PVDVMVGAAVVGPTL
-166 VIVPTVL
+166 VIVPTVV

-178 ASSLK
+178 AASLK
-183 RHGFSV
+183 RHGLTV

-218 HLHSLVVI
+218 QLCSVVVI

-239 TWHARDIAIER
+239 TWHARDVAMER
-250 AQQLNISCVLVSALP
+250 AQRLNISCILVSALP
-265 SVAAKAWA
+265 SVAAKVWA
-273 GDRVLKSDN
+273 GDRVVKSV
-282 HETDSEWPTIALIDR
+282 EQEVASEWPTIQLIDR
-297 TLDERWS
+297 TQDERWS
-304 NSLLSSEFIAE
+304 NSLLSSDFIAE

-346 CAQCDAAV
+346 CSSCDAAV
-354 EIGSTGQFSC
+354 EIGATGQFSC
-364 PRCSTSRPQVCVK
+364 PRCATERPQVCLK
-377 CSSAKFL
+377 CSSTKFL

-403 KLADV
+403 KIAEV
-408 VEVTGAGDD
+408 VEVTGGADSVS
-417 AMAIDQTKMLFVGT
+417 IDQSKMLFVGT

-445 FLDIDQELS
+445 FLDIDQELA

-469 HAARL
+469 HASRL
-474 VGRSER
+474 VGRSEI

-530 GTNIDDAIH
+530 GTNIDVAMN
-539 ELQKNVFVNVSAASD
+539 ELHNNVFVHVSASND

-564 QVLADALSEIE
+564 QVLADALSELE
-575 PAKGVRLKVQVDPAR
+575 AVKGVRLKVQVDPAR

>member
-123 VKVVGDVDVANAVG
+123 VRVVGDVDVANAVG

-206 IGSRTAVFARVP
+206 IGSRTAVFARIP
-218 HLHSLVVI
+218 HLRSVVVI

-239 TWHARDIAIER
+239 TWHARDVAIER
-250 AQQLNISCVLVSALP
+250 TQQLDISCVLVSALP
-265 SVAAKAWA
+265 SVAAKVWA
-273 GDRVLKSDN
+273 GDRVLTSNN

-304 NSLLSSEFIAE
+304 NSLLSSELIAE

-346 CAQCDAAV
+346 CVQCDAAV
-354 EIGSTGQFSC
+354 EIGATGQFSC
-364 PRCSTSRPQVCVK
+364 PRCSTQRPQVCAK

-508 QSVSEMRSFMK
+508 QSVSEMRNFMK

>member
-15 DKVFDYLIPSELLGA
+15 DKVFDYLIPSELQDV

-44 NVPGWVTEIGS
+44 NVPGWVSEIGS
-55 TDGGFTDVDS
+55 TSDGFTDVGE
-65 AKLRFVIKRLGF
+65 AKLRAVIKRLGV
-77 GPSTEVVQL
+77 GPSSEVVQL
-86 AQWASHRWCGRL
+86 AKWASHRWCGRL

-108 TLVATLPTARYQRAQ
+108 TLVAVLPTARYQRSQ
-123 VKVVGDVDVANAVG
+123 VKAAADPEVSLAVR
-137 ESRSLLVQRGPLKS
+137 ELRSLLVQRGPLKS
-151 PVDVMVGAAMHGPSL
+151 PVDVMVGAAVVGPTL
-166 VIVPTVL
+166 VIVPTVV

-178 ASSLK
+178 AASLK
-183 RHGFSV
+183 RHGLTV

-218 HLHSLVVI
+218 QLCSVVVI

-239 TWHARDIAIER
+239 TWHARDVAMER
-250 AQQLNISCVLVSALP
+250 AQRLNISCILVSALP
-265 SVAAKAWA
+265 SVAAKVWA
-273 GDRVLKSDN
+273 GDRVVKSV
-282 HETDSEWPTIALIDR
+282 EQEVASEWPTIQLIDR
-297 TLDERWS
+297 TQDERWS
-304 NSLLSSEFIAE
+304 NSLLSSDFIAE

-346 CAQCDAAV
+346 CSSCDAAV
-354 EIGSTGQFSC
+354 EIGATGQFSC
-364 PRCSTSRPQVCVK
+364 PRCATERPQVCLK

-403 KLADV
+403 KIAEV
-408 VEVTGAGDD
+408 VEVTGGADSVS
-417 AMAIDQTKMLFVGT
+417 IDQSKMLFVGT

-445 FLDIDQELS
+445 FLDIDQELA

-469 HAARL
+469 HASRL
-474 VGRSER
+474 VGRSEI

-493 PVLQAMATLRIDQYL
+493 PVLQAMATLRIDEYL

-530 GTNIDDAIH
+530 GTNIDVAMN
-539 ELQKNVFVNVSAASD
+539 ELHNNVFVHVSASND

-564 QVLADALSEIE
+564 QVLADALSELE
-575 PAKGVRLKVQVDPAR
+575 AVKGVRLKVQVDPAR

>member
-1 MSLVARVVPDVTGV
+1 MTLVARVVPDVTGV
-15 DKVFDYLIPSELLGA
+15 DKVFDYLIPSELQDVIGV
-30 IAIGDRVRVPLHGR
+30 GDRVRVPLHGR
-44 NVPGWVTEIGS
+44 NVPGWVTAIGS
-55 TDGGFTDVDS
+55 TSEGFSDVDET
-65 AKLRFVIKRLGF
+65 KLRAVIKRLGF
-77 GPSTEVVQL
+77 GPSAEIVQF

-98 RAFFVAASPS
+98 RAFYVAASPS
-108 TLVATLPTARYQRAQ
+108 TLVATLPTARYLRDQ
-123 VKVVGDVDVANAVG
+123 VKVAGDAAVSLAVG

-151 PVDVMVGAAMHGPSL
+151 PIDVMVGSALVGPTL
-166 VIVPTVL
+166 VIVPTVI

-178 ASSLK
+178 AASLK
-183 RHGFSV
+183 RHGFTV
-189 AVLPDEWDSAA
+189 AVLPDEWSSAA

-218 HLHSLVVI
+218 DLRSIVVI

-239 TWHARDIAIER
+239 TWHARDVAIER
-250 AQQLNISCVLVSALP
+250 ANQANVSCILVSALP
-265 SVAAKAWA
+265 SIAAKVWA
-273 GDRVLKSDN
+273 GDRVLKSD
-282 HETDSEWPTIALIDR
+282 ELEMQSEWPHIQLIDR

-304 NSLLSSEFIAE
+304 NSLLSSDFIAE

-322 IVAVL
+322 IVVVL

-346 CAQCDAAV
+346 CASCDAAV
-354 EIGSTGQFSC
+354 EIGAEGHFSC
-364 PRCSTSRPQVCVK
+364 PRCSTQRPQVCMK

-403 KLADV
+403 KINEV
-408 VEVTGAGDD
+408 VEVTGGGDD
-417 AMAIDQTKMLFVGT
+417 AVAIDQSIMLFVGT

-445 FLDIDQELS
+445 FLDIDQELA

-474 VGRSER
+474 VGRSDR
-480 GGKVMVQTHSVDS
+480 GGKVMVQTHSIDS

-530 GTNIDDAIH
+530 GTNIDEVIE
-539 ELQKNVFVNVSAASD
+539 ELQRNVFVHVSASSD
-554 GSYLVKASDW
+554 GSYLVKATDW
-564 QVLADALSEIE
+564 QVLADALSEVE
-575 PAKGVRLKVQVDPAR
+575 GAKGVRLKVQVDPAR

>member
-30 IAIGDRVRVPLHGR
+30 IAVGDRVRVPLHGR

-65 AKLRFVIKRLGF
+65 AKLRSVIKRLGF

-151 PVDVMVGAAMHGPSL
+151 PVDVMVGAALHGPSL

-218 HLHSLVVI
+218 HLHSVVVI

-232 LREERTP
+232 LRDERTP

-273 GDRVLKSDN
+273 GARVLKSDSL
-282 HETDSEWPTIALIDR
+282 ETDSEWPTIALIDR

-346 CAQCDAAV
+346 CVQCDAAV
-354 EIGSTGQFSC
+354 EIGATGQFSC
-364 PRCSTSRPQVCVK
+364 PRCSTQRPQVCAK

-508 QSVSEMRSFMK
+508 QSVSEMRNFMK

>member
-15 DKVFDYLIPSELLGA
+15 DKVFDYLIPSELFGA

-55 TDGGFTDVDS
+55 SDDGFTDVDA
-65 AKLRFVIKRLGF
+65 AKLRSVIKRLGF

-86 AQWASHRWCGRL
+86 AKWASHRWCGRL
-98 RAFFVAASPS
+98 RAFFVAASPG

-123 VKVVGDVDVANAVG
+123 VKVVGDVDVANAVS

-151 PVDVMVGAAMHGPSL
+151 PVDFMVGAALHGPSL

-206 IGSRTAVFARVP
+206 IGSRTAVFARIP
-218 HLHSLVVI
+218 HLRSVVVI

-239 TWHARDIAIER
+239 TWHARDVAIER
-250 AQQLNISCVLVSALP
+250 TQQLDISCVLVSALP
-265 SVAAKAWA
+265 SVAAKVWA
-273 GDRVLKSDN
+273 GDRVLTSNN

-304 NSLLSSEFIAE
+304 NSLLSSELIAE
-315 LRDHSRR
+315 LHDHSRR

-346 CAQCDAAV
+346 CVQCDAAV
-354 EIGSTGQFSC
+354 EIGATGNFSC
-364 PRCSTSRPQVCVK
+364 PRCSTQRPQVCAK

-391 KLREEIAQAAGR
+391 KLCEEIAQAAGR

-417 AMAIDQTKMLFVGT
+417 AMSIDQTKMLFVGT

-508 QSVSEMRSFMK
+508 QSVSEMRNFMK

-564 QVLADALSEIE
+564 QVLADALSELE
-575 PAKGVRLKVQVDPAR
+575 PAKGVRLKVQIDPAR

>member
-30 IAIGDRVRVPLHGR
+30 IAVGDRVRVPLHGR

-55 TDGGFTDVDS
+55 SDDGFTDVDS
-65 AKLRFVIKRLGF
+65 AKLRSVIKRLGF

-108 TLVATLPTARYQRAQ
+108 TLVSTLPTARYQRAQ

-151 PVDVMVGAAMHGPSL
+151 PVDVMVGAALHGPSL

-218 HLHSLVVI
+218 HLHSVVVI

-346 CAQCDAAV
+346 CVQCDAAV
-354 EIGSTGQFSC
+354 EIGATGQFSC
-364 PRCSTSRPQVCVK
+364 PRCSTQRPQVCAK

-403 KLADV
+403 KVSDV

-508 QSVSEMRSFMK
+508 QSVSEMRNFMK

>member
-65 AKLRFVIKRLGF
+65 AKLRSVIKRLSF

-151 PVDVMVGAAMHGPSL
+151 PVDVMVGAALHGPSL

-218 HLHSLVVI
+218 HLHSVVVI

-346 CAQCDAAV
+346 CVQCDAAV
-354 EIGSTGQFSC
+354 EIGATGQFSC
-364 PRCSTSRPQVCVK
+364 PRCSTQRPQVCAK

-480 GGKVMVQTHSVDS
+480 GGKVMVQTHSVDG

-508 QSVSEMRSFMK
+508 QSVSEMRNFMK